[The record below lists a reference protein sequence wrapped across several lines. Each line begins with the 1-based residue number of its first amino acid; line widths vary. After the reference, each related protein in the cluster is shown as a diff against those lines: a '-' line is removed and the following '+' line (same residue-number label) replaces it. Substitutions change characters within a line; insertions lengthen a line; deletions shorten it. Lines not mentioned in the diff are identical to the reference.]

1 MTSLEVEWFGE
12 HPPTDVALVDEAPG
26 GALSQLGRQA
36 AVEASLSLLGL
47 YFSGGAQELA
57 ETSAAS
63 RAETGI
69 EMEALQAGL
78 RLRVALAATG
88 RLLALLDRVARR
100 PTFRY
105 ELRNTEHVG
114 SLSGALDIN
123 RWVTRPRGGE
133 QDLTFPVIEVTRGS
147 RTPENTLASYA
158 ALWLRQE
165 LRTSFALSLA
175 SRDAVEYRAVRAAR
189 EKLERALRLPAL
201 ATCRDDAEAIRTHLA
216 TERLVGHVRRRL
228 RRREISNP
236 GPYRDL
242 VEWIE
247 ACLAG
252 APVVEPGSV
261 DLAVY
266 GDRFDNKLYEL
277 WCLGAIGRGVAEALN
292 LPEPTINPAWRRR
305 APAYTFE
312 NFAGRVDVYFQRSL
326 SSVDSTHAAGWQK
339 KNGRPLG
346 GIPDIVVRAKPVGAE
361 PRYAVIDPKLRQ
373 RDRLPA
379 EELYKILGYLQN
391 FEVRPPVG
399 MVLIYT
405 TSAEV
410 VEPDLFSDGAD
421 GALMSVALNPAA
433 PQEVTAT
440 AVDAIVGII
449 LRLIDFEPHRA
460 PDSGRRDGDPD
471 SRAEGTIDAV
481 RSSIASW
488 GRSHLSEIAPS
499 RERIETLV
507 GTDRWDA
514 LADDVQ
520 VMMATADL
528 VGHQLDPAADF
539 SGPVIGMC
547 AAVEHLL
554 HEVVVAPVAGNDANR
569 LRQMR
574 TLGAVLDA
582 VDLACRGKGGALHRD
597 IGSHLSGEGLDLSAV
612 GALMPSWR
620 RMNRTFRVPAAH
632 RQVLTKSDWQQ
643 LYRLVMGSDTLFVK
657 TFDVL
662 HPDAR

>member
-1 MTSLEVEWFGE
+1 MTSMEVEWLGE
-12 HPPTDVALVDEAPG
+12 HPPVDATLVDEAPG
-26 GALSQLGRQA
+26 GALSELGRQA
-36 AVEASLSLLGL
+36 AVETSLSLLGL

-63 RAETGI
+63 RAEVDA

-88 RLLALLDRVARR
+88 RLLSVLDRVAKR

-105 ELRNTEHVG
+105 ELQHTEHVG

-123 RWVTRPRGGE
+123 RWVTRPRGGD

-147 RTPENTLASYA
+147 RTPENTLASYT
-158 ALWLRQE
+158 ALWLLRE
-165 LRTSFALSLA
+165 LRTSFVVSLA
-175 SRDAVEYRAVRAAR
+175 SRDAVEYRAAR
-189 EKLERALRLPAL
+189 SASEKLERALRLPAL
-201 ATCRDDAEAIRTHLA
+201 STCRDDAEAIRTHLA

-228 RRREISNP
+228 RRREIANP

-242 VEWIE
+242 VDWIE

-252 APVVEPGSV
+252 APAVEPGSV

-277 WCLGAIGRGVAEALN
+277 WCLGAIGRGLADALN
-292 LPEPTINPAWRRR
+292 LPEPAINPAWRRK

-326 SSVDSTHAAGWQK
+326 SSVDPAHTARWK
-339 KNGRPLG
+339 KESGRRLG
-346 GIPDIVVRAKPVGAE
+346 GIPDIVVRARPAGAE

-379 EELYKILGYLQN
+379 EELYKVLGYLQN
-391 FEVRPPVG
+391 FDVRPPVG

-410 VEPDLFSDGAD
+410 AAPDLFRDGA
-421 GALMSVALNPAA
+421 GGTLMSVALNPAA
-433 PQEVTAT
+433 PHGVISA
-440 AVDAIVGII
+440 AVDAVVGIV
-449 LRLIDFEPHRA
+449 LGLIDLETHGA
-460 PDSGRRDGDPD
+460 HAADSGDGDPD
-471 SRAEGTIDAV
+471 SIAEGVVEAV
-481 RSSIASW
+481 RSSMVSW
-488 GRSHLSEIAPS
+488 GHGHLGEITPS

-507 GTDRWDA
+507 GTDRWHA

-554 HEVVVAPVAGNDANR
+554 HEVVVSPIAVADANR

-574 TLGAVLDA
+574 TLGALLDA
-582 VDLACRGKGGALHRD
+582 VDLACQGKGGALQRD
-597 IGSHLSGEGLDLSAV
+597 IEAHMRTSRLDTAAI
-612 GALMPSWR
+612 GALMPAWR
-620 RMNRTFRVPAAH
+620 RMNKAFRVPAAH
-632 RQVLTKSDWQQ
+632 RQVLTKSDWQH
-643 LYRLVMGSDTLFVK
+643 LYRLIMGSDTLFVR
-657 TFDVL
+657 TYDVL
-662 HPDAR
+662 HPDAP